1 MIQRCKIGS
10 TTMNSEDFI
19 ARLRHNWNRVLS
31 GDPEAEAEFWLTL
44 TTGEEEIP
52 ALLDRESIAEWVIAS
67 IVQDARA
74 AGAPEHPE
82 IEYRM
87 RIKNAASRL
96 QHPFLLMLVADGVK
110 PSKEDPITALDQI
123 LKTFGSIS
131 T

>member
-1 MIQRCKIGS
+1 
-10 TTMNSEDFI
+10 MNSEDFI
-19 ARLRHNWNRVLS
+19 ARLRHNWKCVVA

-44 TTGEEEIP
+44 TAGEEEIP
-52 ALLDRESIAEWVIAS
+52 ALLDREAIAAWVTAS

-74 AGAPEHPE
+74 AGVNYPE

-87 RIKNAASRL
+87 RIERAASRL
-96 QHPFLLMLVADGVK
+96 QHPFLLMLVADSVK
-110 PSKEDPITALDQI
+110 ASKKEDPITILDQM